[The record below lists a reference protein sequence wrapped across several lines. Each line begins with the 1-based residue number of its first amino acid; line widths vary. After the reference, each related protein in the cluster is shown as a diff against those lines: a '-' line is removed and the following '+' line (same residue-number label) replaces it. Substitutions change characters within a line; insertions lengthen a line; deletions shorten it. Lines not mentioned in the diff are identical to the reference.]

1 MNVYILRHGI
11 AVEPGTKGYKQDSE
25 RPLTAE
31 GRQKLLHVA
40 ATFAALE
47 ISFDLILSSPYVRA
61 RQTAELISKKLNC
74 ARKLTLTEHLQ
85 PGGSFKTLL
94 QDIRRLKPQPASLLL
109 VGHEPD
115 LSLSASLLVSGS
127 TKTRF
132 ELKKAGLIALEAGSL
147 IPGSAV
153 LQFMLTP
160 RQMRLIDAGGPA
172 R

>member
-1 MNVYILRHGI
+1 
-11 AVEPGTKGYKQDSE
+11 
-25 RPLTAE
+25 
-31 GRQKLLHVA
+31 
-40 ATFAALE
+40 
-47 ISFDLILSSPYVRA
+47 
-61 RQTAELISKKLNC
+61 
-74 ARKLTLTEHLQ
+74 
-85 PGGSFKTLL
+85 LL

-153 LQFMLTP
+153 IQFMLTP
-160 RQMRLIDAGGPA
+160 RQMRLIAAGGPA
-172 R
+172 E